1 MSSNATINA
10 QQDSPSVSKSKKH
23 RKKKTGGRDRINENG
38 ENANGVNVEKPAD
51 QSHVETDE
59 QEQEPDTSLSLTGIP
74 FKIQGHALSDKML
87 TNGDKPSNQTVD
99 SGTYQILENS
109 TSEAEEAVIPLR
121 DASYLSKPTDEEFQL
136 PESRYKSEQTCS
148 EDTEA
153 RLDALARE
161 RETLRDEVAQLRRS
175 LEELQGKHEEELI
188 DVKGQLEETQGEKDH
203 AETQYRNLLGK
214 VNTIKSQL
222 GERLK
227 ADAEELSQARG
238 TIEEL
243 EQKCGALQE
252 QNDARSNELKTIAE
266 EGEQRS
272 KELSSLRNR
281 TTLSQQNWSKERDD
295 LLQREAYARE
305 EFEAAKQAM
314 QDWEVLAIEERSM
327 RENFADRVA
336 DLEDQVSTHREAH
349 EKAASE
355 RDCQSLTVD
364 GLQRALQEIQD
375 ARRQELRELV
385 ESSQSQVESL
395 QKQLREIEGQA
406 ADATTALEAA
416 KQELERALPFEKEVK
431 EKNLLI
437 GKLRHE
443 AVILNDH
450 LTKALKYLKKGKPD
464 ENIDKQ
470 LISNHVLRFLAFDR
484 ADPKKFEILQIIAA
498 LLAWSDEQREQ
509 AGLARPGASNQS
521 LKVPLSP
528 WHRTPSTPSLSTD
541 LFPESS
547 SRKESLADLWSNF
560 LEQESQE
567 GVQSPNS

>member
-10 QQDSPSVSKSKKH
+10 QQDSPSGLCYLIYQPPSNCFVSHREYQLTGTFTAVSKSKKH

-227 ADAEELSQARG
+227 ADAV
-238 TIEEL
+238 
-243 EQKCGALQE
+243 C
-252 QNDARSNELKTIAE
+252 SNERLD
-266 EGEQRS
+266 
-272 KELSSLRNR
+272 
-281 TTLSQQNWSKERDD
+281 TT
-295 LLQREAYARE
+295 
-305 EFEAAKQAM
+305 
-314 QDWEVLAIEERSM
+314 SM
-327 RENFADRVA
+327 
-336 DLEDQVSTHREAH
+336 
-349 EKAASE
+349 
-355 RDCQSLTVD
+355 LT
-364 GLQRALQEIQD
+364 
-375 ARRQELRELV
+375 
-385 ESSQSQVESL
+385 S
-395 QKQLREIEGQA
+395 
-406 ADATTALEAA
+406 
-416 KQELERALPFEKEVK
+416 F
-431 EKNLLI
+431 
-437 GKLRHE
+437 
-443 AVILNDH
+443 
-450 LTKALKYLKKGKPD
+450 
-464 ENIDKQ
+464 
-470 LISNHVLRFLAFDR
+470 
-484 ADPKKFEILQIIAA
+484 
-498 LLAWSDEQREQ
+498 
-509 AGLARPGASNQS
+509 
-521 LKVPLSP
+521 
-528 WHRTPSTPSLSTD
+528 
-541 LFPESS
+541 
-547 SRKESLADLWSNF
+547 
-560 LEQESQE
+560 
-567 GVQSPNS
+567 